1 MCIAIVWVNRDQFE
15 KERARVRKKYARWAA
30 KILPG
35 RKQGLKEKEKE
46 EGLIVAKEVEDAKQ
60 KAYRDRIRRSCE
72 KALEG
77 FKGCDSP
84 TLPLYE

>member
-15 KERARVRKKYARWAA
+15 EERARVRKKYARWAA

-35 RKQGLKEKEKE
+35 RKQRLKEKEE
-46 EGLIVAKEVEDAKQ
+46 ELFVAKKVEDAEQ
-60 KAYRDRIRRSCE
+60 KAYRDRIRGSCE

-77 FKGCDSP
+77 LKGCDSP